1 MPAARNENRESSSV
15 ELVGKIAATL
25 NEACGEIENLSGL
38 PVNSMTRDI
47 LARRI
52 MNSVEAGE
60 TDVET
65 WKAHA
70 LGGFARATRTQ

>member
-1 MPAARNENRESSSV
+1 MPVARNENEESSSV

-25 NEACGEIENLSGL
+25 NEACCEIENLSGL

-60 TDVET
+60 TDVEK

-70 LGGFARATRTQ
+70 LGGFARAARTQ

>member
-1 MPAARNENRESSSV
+1 MPVAQNENQESRSI
-15 ELVGKIAATL
+15 ELVSKIAATL
-25 NEACGEIENLSGL
+25 NEVCGEIENLSGL

-60 TDVET
+60 TDMEK

-70 LGGFARATRTQ
+70 LGGFARVARTQ

>member
-1 MPAARNENRESSSV
+1 MARNENQESSSV
-15 ELVGKIAATL
+15 EFVGKIAATL

-38 PVNSMTRDI
+38 PVNSMTRNI
-47 LARRI
+47 LTKRI

-60 TDVET
+60 TDMEK

-70 LGGFARATRTQ
+70 LGGFARAARTQ

>member
-1 MPAARNENRESSSV
+1 MARNENQESSSL
-15 ELVGKIAATL
+15 EFVGKIAATL

-52 MNSVEAGE
+52 MHSVEAGE
-60 TDVET
+60 TDVE
-65 WKAHA
+65 K
-70 LGGFARATRTQ
+70 